1 MVSKGTKS
9 SRNATKTPAL
19 KKSKQTVAK
28 SGKPRLPTIPPG
40 LEFIG
45 YREQLLGSPGPSQP
59 HRRMRRWWLRDGEG
73 KEHAAVETT
82 QWDEQNKRFEYCP
95 SQEFAEMLDMKCY
108 SHKSVYEYLD
118 LFLHPEKY
126 VEVSEIEGVDTVKKE
141 KSPVEAKKRKRAL
154 GGNDTKGSGKAN
166 GVKESVAKKKATG
179 NKNNAKKSAAKK
191 PSDLL
196 KNVSKELATLQATYG
211 IRYTLTVIGPHGDVK
226 VISSP
231 TVERIDIDP
240 HEMEGFSYP
249 QKLNMLS
256 DAVLGATEEMERQEK
271 VANDDEKGSILPL
284 DGKQEEQEEGP
295 EILDN
300 EVLETHGEEENNKG
314 VLSMDTLQVELLS
327 GLKTLVSFVKDS
339 EDSQYLPGSFWRR
352 DPFPSTGLQNARERL
367 EIAPDAGQLRDI
379 ERVKHFLTI
388 EQRKNMAK
396 ALGDLKVYKINP
408 SPCSENDFVIAPVW
422 GIDTYTRGLF
432 DLALA
437 SCHSGIL
444 SREKR
449 NQFFTKYFLPCLNKL
464 EYYGWDTLKA
474 LETIGEDSNAPE
486 EFTLAARDA
495 MHILQKLEETGGTGI
510 DGKRYQPL
518 RPSGRKFSRSHP
530 KGDGVIL
537 RREEGLKNNTFIGQY
552 VGDLYT
558 SWRFFEKDSSKTPRT
573 NTKSQSILNTY
584 TMTLERPNV
593 DKNGYS
599 VLYIDVG
606 GLFCFVGT
614 WMNMLHGF
622 LYML

>member
-1 MVSKGTKS
+1 MVSKATKS
-9 SRNATKTPAL
+9 SRNATKTAAS

-28 SGKPRLPTIPPG
+28 SSKLRLPTIPPG

-59 HRRMRRWWLRDGEG
+59 HRRMRRWWLKDGEG

-82 QWDEQNKRFEYCP
+82 QWDELNKRFEYCP
-95 SQEFAEMLDMKCY
+95 SPEFAEMLDMKCY

-126 VEVSEIEGVDTVKKE
+126 TEVSGAEGVDAGKKE
-141 KSPVEAKKRKRAL
+141 KSPAEAKKRKRPGA
-154 GGNDTKGSGKAN
+154 GNDTKGSGKGN
-166 GVKESVAKKKATG
+166 GVKESMAKKKATG
-179 NKNNAKKSAAKK
+179 GKKEVKRGGAKK
-191 PSDLL
+191 PGDLL

-211 IRYTLTVIGPHGDVK
+211 IRYALTVIGPHGDVK

-231 TVERIDIDP
+231 TVEKIDIDP

-256 DAVLGATEEMERQEK
+256 DAVLGATEEMEKQENNA
-271 VANDDEKGSILPL
+271 ANEDEKASVLAS
-284 DGKQEEQEEGP
+284 DGVQEEEE
-295 EILDN
+295 EEELLETTDN
-300 EVLETHGEEENNKG
+300 KVFETHGEEENNKDA
-314 VLSMDTLQVELLS
+314 VSMDTFQGDLLS
-327 GLKTLVSFVKDS
+327 GLKTLVSFVKES

-352 DPFPSTGLQNARERL
+352 DPFPSIALQNARERL
-367 EIAPDAGQLRDI
+367 EIASDVGQLRDI
-379 ERVKHFLTI
+379 ERVKHFLMI
-388 EQRKNMAK
+388 EHKKNTAK
-396 ALGDLKVYKINP
+396 ANGDLKVYRSTP
-408 SPCSENDFVIAPVW
+408 SACSANDFVIAPVW

-437 SCHSGIL
+437 SCQSGIL

-464 EYYGWDTLKA
+464 EYHGWDTLKA
-474 LETIGEDSNAPE
+474 LETISEDSNVPE

-510 DGKRYQPL
+510 EGRRHQPL

-537 RREEGLKNNTFIGQY
+537 RREEGLKNNTFIGEY

-558 SWRFFEKDSSKTPRT
+558 SWRFFEKDSSKTSRT
-573 NTKSQSILNTY
+573 NTKSQSIINTH

-606 GLFCFVGT
+606 ALMFCFVCT
-614 WMNMLHGF
+614 
-622 LYML
+622 